1 MLEQIVQVFPMTLL
15 YWLKFALSPRS
26 FIVLRQKISMPLADQ
41 GISEALDAE
50 ISAVVWGFYGSR
62 TEWDVNDERIVT
74 DLKHQMLTM
83 RKLWIVKGIFS
94 GKDYKI
100 GLRSWAMGFAT

>member
-1 MLEQIVQVFPMTLL
+1 MTLL

-26 FIVLRQKISMPLADQ
+26 FIMLRQKISMPLADQ